1 MYLIL
6 ILIKKKKYKRL
17 NFILLIK
24 IAGKIF
30 SFFTLLERARK
41 GTKTESK
48 MHLSENEGIEANT
61 FVVTGGLGF
70 VGSAL
75 CLELVRRGARQVRAF
90 DLRLTSPWSDDLK
103 NHGVRL
109 IQGYLFFFSLSL
121 LLYQFPIYFLNL
133 FLLYGIR
140 MC

>member
-1 MYLIL
+1 
-6 ILIKKKKYKRL
+6 
-17 NFILLIK
+17 
-24 IAGKIF
+24 
-30 SFFTLLERARK
+30 
-41 GTKTESK
+41 

-109 IQGYLFFFSLSL
+109 IQGFLFLFFSFFITVSISYLFLKSISFVWNKNVLINSSSS
-121 LLYQFPIYFLNL
+121 
-133 FLLYGIR
+133 
-140 MC
+140 

>member
-1 MYLIL
+1 
-6 ILIKKKKYKRL
+6 
-17 NFILLIK
+17 
-24 IAGKIF
+24 
-30 SFFTLLERARK
+30 
-41 GTKTESK
+41 

-109 IQGYLFFFSLSL
+109 IQGFLFLFSLSL

>member
-1 MYLIL
+1 
-6 ILIKKKKYKRL
+6 
-17 NFILLIK
+17 
-24 IAGKIF
+24 
-30 SFFTLLERARK
+30 
-41 GTKTESK
+41 

-90 DLRLTSPWSDDLK
+90 DLRHTSPWSDDLK

-109 IQGYLFFFSLSL
+109 IQGFLFLFSLSL